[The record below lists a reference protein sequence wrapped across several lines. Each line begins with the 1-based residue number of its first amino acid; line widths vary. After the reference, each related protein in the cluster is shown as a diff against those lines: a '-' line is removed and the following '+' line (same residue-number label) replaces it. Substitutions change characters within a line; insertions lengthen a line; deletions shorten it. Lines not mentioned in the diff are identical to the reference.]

1 MTRGFAIITVCYKKK
16 KSSRVRKTRLESA
29 RAGAEH
35 DSLAETRRNRP
46 AMETAESGAQLGS
59 VLTSQ
64 RVLGIPAGM
73 KLCLGV
79 QRDLVLTTTLQ
90 GRAGR
95 PMETQ
100 EQDIHEGLELSQ
112 RPPSAAP
119 SRLHK
124 NLSGILKELWR
135 LRVEWKRNHTRGPA
149 KGEKDSGSQGEPL
162 DLRAAPPGGSSVWKE
177 RYC

>member
-1 MTRGFAIITVCYKKK
+1 MTRGFAIITICYYK

-35 DSLAETRRNRP
+35 DSLAETHRNRP

-59 VLTSQ
+59 ALKSQ

-73 KLCLGV
+73 KMCLGV

-100 EQDIHEGLELSQ
+100 EQDIHKGLELSQ
-112 RPPSAAP
+112 RPPVQ
-119 SRLHK
+119 LH
-124 NLSGILKELWR
+124 LDSIR
-135 LRVEWKRNHTRGPA
+135 TCRV
-149 KGEKDSGSQGEPL
+149 S
-162 DLRAAPPGGSSVWKE
+162 
-177 RYC
+177 